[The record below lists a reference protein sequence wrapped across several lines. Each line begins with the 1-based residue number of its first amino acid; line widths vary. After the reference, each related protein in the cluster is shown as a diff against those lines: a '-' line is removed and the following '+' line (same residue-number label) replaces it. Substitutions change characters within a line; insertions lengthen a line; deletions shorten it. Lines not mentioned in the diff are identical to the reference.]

1 MADSE
6 TIPQLIKSN
15 CEKWGQRTAMSMKHR
30 GIWRRYSWKEYYE
43 NVKYFSLGLISL
55 GFKPRDVVCIIGDN
69 EPEWFWG
76 EFAAQAAGGIATGIF
91 VDAIP
96 SEVKYVAAHCGAKF
110 AIVNDQEQTD
120 KFLEIKDELPSLKKV
135 IYWDPK
141 GLKNYLEGHT
151 PPFEEFLEQ
160 ICNKLLSCK
169 DSVNL
174 TITSEQISKLNRIKE
189 KYVVQSKKIADYGE
203 ISKELS
209 EFVPIFEKMKSQNVE
224 GKGPDGHIY
233 KKIDF
238 VEDEKKQDE
247 VIDEAIFF
255 IKEGLSRTAFLIN
268 FNEVIDRGREYEKKH
283 PKSFEQNVK
292 KGKGSDVAFIYYTSG
307 TTGLPKGAVITHKAL
322 INTSRG
328 FVDRFP
334 FTGNDDLV
342 SNFPPAWVG
351 DSFFA
356 TVPHLLTGARINF
369 PEEPETIAED
379 TREVGPDFVIYGP
392 RQWESL
398 VSEIQVK
405 ITDANP
411 IKRLFYHLFMPVG
424 YKMADLSF
432 EGKTPDLFWRALHG
446 IAYGLLFRPLK
457 DRLGLVKAR
466 LAVTGSSVLS
476 LDTFR
481 LIHAIGIELRQNY
494 ASTEAGF
501 ISSHGKGEI
510 DFQSVGRPA
519 TGVEVRV
526 TDEGE
531 LLVRSECLFKE
542 YFKDPEKTEAVVV
555 NGWCRTGDAV
565 NINDQGHLIFMDR
578 VEHMGELASG
588 TKYAPQYI
596 EGRLRFSPYIKDA
609 MVVGGKE
616 RDFVGAIVNIDFA
629 MVGKWAERH
638 GLPYTTFV
646 DLSQKKEVADLV
658 QKDLIRVNGYLPQ
671 GSRVRKFV
679 LLHKEFDADEA
690 ELTRTRKLRRDFVEQ
705 RYKDLIEAMYGDKKN
720 VTVEAPVTYRD
731 GRHGV
736 VSTAVNVRQVN

>member
-1 MADSE
+1 MAEAE
-6 TIPQLIKSN
+6 TIPQLIESN
-15 CEKWGQRTAMSMKHR
+15 CNKWGSKIAMAMKHR
-30 GIWRRYSWKEYYE
+30 GIWRRYTWSECYE

-55 GFKPRDVVCIIGDN
+55 GFRPGELVCIIGDN

-96 SEVKYVAAHCGAKF
+96 GEVKYVAAHSGAKF

-141 GLKNYLEGHT
+141 GLKNYPETVPPDKSGFVNDMCGLLLEYENSLNL
-151 PPFEEFLEQ
+151 PLSQEQ
-160 ICNKLLSCK
+160 IEKIRQVK
-169 DSVNL
+169 
-174 TITSEQISKLNRIKE
+174 ELNNVEIHKE
-189 KYVVQSKKIADYGE
+189 KIRSQ
-203 ISKELS
+203 LN
-209 EFVPIFEKMKSQNVE
+209 EFIHIFEKMSRENTTIKR
-224 GKGPDGHIY
+224 PDGHPD
-233 KKIDF
+233 KIILTPD
-238 VEDEKKQDE
+238 DEKLIED
-247 VIDEAIFF
+247 AIRFV
-255 IKEGLSRTAFLIN
+255 KEGLWPTAFLLN
-268 FNEVIDRGREYEKKH
+268 FIDVVDQGREYEKKH
-283 PKSFEQNVK
+283 PKLFEQNVK
-292 KGKGSDVAFIYYTSG
+292 KGMGDDTAFIYYTSG

-322 INTSRG
+322 INTARG

-334 FTGNDDLV
+334 FTGEDDLV

-356 TVPHLLTGARINF
+356 TVPHLLTGARLNF
-369 PEEPETIAED
+369 PEEPETVAED
-379 TREVGPDFVIYGP
+379 TREVGPEFVIYGP
-392 RQWESL
+392 RQWESI
-398 VSEIQVK
+398 VSDIQVK

-411 IKRLFYHLFMPVG
+411 LKRFFYHLFMPVG
-424 YKMADLSF
+424 YKIADLNF
-432 EGKTPDLFWRALHG
+432 ENKKPGPFWRALHSV
-446 IAYGLLFRPLK
+446 AYGLLFRPLK
-457 DRLGLVKAR
+457 DQLGLVKAR
-466 LAVTGSSVLS
+466 MAVTGSSVLS

-519 TGVEVRV
+519 VGVEVRV

-531 LLVRSECLFKE
+531 LLVRSDCLFKE
-542 YFKDPEKTEAVVV
+542 YLNDPEKTAAIKI
-555 NGWCRTGDAV
+555 NGWCKTGDAV

-658 QKDLIRVNGYLPQ
+658 QKDLMRVNSYLPEA
-671 GSRVRKFV
+671 SRVRKFV

-705 RYKDLIEAMYGDKKN
+705 RYKELIDAMYTNKKN
-720 VTVEAPVTYRD
+720 VMVEAPITYRD
-731 GRHGV
+731 GRQGV

>member
-1 MADSE
+1 MADIE
-6 TIPQLIKSN
+6 TIPQLIESN
-15 CEKWGQRTAMSMKHR
+15 YEKWGEKTATAMKHR
-30 GIWRRYSWKEYYE
+30 GIWRRYSWREYYQ
-43 NVKYFSLGLISL
+43 NIKYFSLGLISL
-55 GFKPRDVVCIIGDN
+55 GFKRGDVLCIIGDN

-96 SEVKYVAAHCGAKF
+96 SEVKYVADHSGARF

-120 KFLEIKDELPSLKKV
+120 KFLEIKDELPALQKV

-141 GLKNYLEGHT
+141 GLKNYDD
-151 PPFEEFLEQ
+151 P
-160 ICNKLLSCK
+160 LL
-169 DSVNL
+169 
-174 TITSEQISKLNRIKE
+174 IS
-189 KYVVQSKKIADYGE
+189 
-203 ISKELS
+203 
-209 EFVPIFEKMKSQNVE
+209 F
-224 GKGPDGHIY
+224 
-233 KKIDF
+233 
-238 VEDEKKQDE
+238 DE
-247 VIDEAIFF
+247 VI
-255 IKEGLSRTAFLIN
+255 KLGQ
-268 FNEVIDRGREYEKKH
+268 EYEKKH
-283 PKSFEQNVK
+283 PKLFEKNVK
-292 KGKGSDVAFIYYTSG
+292 KGKGGDAAFIYYTSG

-322 INTSRG
+322 INTARG

-334 FTGNDDLV
+334 FTMGDDLV

-369 PEEPETIAED
+369 PEEPETVAED

-411 IKRLFYHLFMPVG
+411 LKRFCYHLFMPVG
-424 YKMADLSF
+424 YKIADLNF
-432 EGKTPDLFWRALHG
+432 ENKNPNLFWRALYG

-466 LAVTGSSVLS
+466 MAVTGSSVLS

-531 LLVRSECLFKE
+531 LLVRSDCLFKE
-542 YFKDPEKTEAVVV
+542 YFKDPEKTAAVVV
-555 NGWCRTGDAV
+555 NGWCKTGDAV

-578 VEHMGELASG
+578 LEHLGELASG

-609 MVVGGKE
+609 MVVGGRD
-616 RDFVGAIVNIDFA
+616 RDFVAAIVNIDFA
-629 MVGKWAERH
+629 MVGKWAERS

-658 QKDLIRVNGYLPQ
+658 QKDLVRVNSYLPE

-679 LLHKEFDADEA
+679 LLHKEFDADEK
-690 ELTRTRKLRRDFVEQ
+690 ELTRTRKLKRDVVGEH
-705 RYKDLIEAMYGDKKN
+705 YKDMIDAIYSDKKN
-720 VTVEAPVTYRD
+720 IIVEAPITYRD
-731 GRHGV
+731 GRKGV
-736 VSTAVNVRQVN
+736 VSTAINVRQVN